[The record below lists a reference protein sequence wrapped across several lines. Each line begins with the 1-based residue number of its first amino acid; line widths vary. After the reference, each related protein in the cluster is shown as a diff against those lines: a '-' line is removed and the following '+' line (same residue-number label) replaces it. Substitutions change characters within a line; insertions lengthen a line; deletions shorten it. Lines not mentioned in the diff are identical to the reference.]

1 MSYSY
6 GQPACRIQL
15 GKNLALDVHPYSKAE
30 HMNDLWE
37 HCKNT
42 ISFQILSCVVIG
54 KDMGEILTEVNPL
67 SSLT

>member
-37 HCKNT
+37 HFAKT
-42 ISFQILSCVVIG
+42 LFLSKYSVVLLWG
-54 KDMGEILTEVNPL
+54 KTWEK
-67 SSLT
+67 S